1 MIKAEPEVCVFK
13 EMNASKQPANLV
25 YVDSVAE
32 SSGITSVPSKSH
44 DSFREMRDP
53 AFDSKENNKS
63 FFKGSRII
71 KNVTDIFGTLLQN

>member
-1 MIKAEPEVCVFK
+1 MVKAEPEVYTVK
-13 EMNASKQPANLV
+13 ETNGSKQPAKLV
-25 YVDSVAE
+25 QVDTVAE

-44 DSFREMRDP
+44 DSSREMRDP
-53 AFDSKENNKS
+53 AFDSEENKKS